1 MQENHSKYID
11 PYETRTFLQ
20 TFWGNI
26 EKLKEDA
33 GLSLPQV
40 AKKGGLNYST
50 LASAYWNRDKSIPN
64 LRTLYK
70 LAIAFRIYPQVLL
83 LRDISSHMHPSA
95 EEMDAE
101 KRSKDE
107 LGLRLKQELKTAS
120 NVLSQN
126 QMDNIFQHALSYI
139 DCTKESL
146 KRYPEKS
153 ISMMG
158 PDEIDTAVNTFC
170 VDTAR
175 TIDGAIH
182 AQNMTKNM
190 AATRAGITTSAYKGI
205 EDCLE
210 NGAEGFRRN
219 TGTDTILKLAQTLSI
234 SYPELFA
241 KYIQMMRTDDFRPV
255 FFADSLVD
263 DENYVQ
269 RTLNLTTLL
278 TVKQIRN
285 LITHIRLM
293 RHAE

>member
-70 LAIAFRIYPQVLL
+70 LAIAFRIY
-83 LRDISSHMHPSA
+83 
-95 EEMDAE
+95 DAE

-263 DENYVQ
+263 EENYVQ